1 MKSATTKYHGITHM
15 YTGETY
21 IKDIIATLSTDKYLK
36 DELAAETYMALNEMP
51 EDKFLYL
58 FNHGQIR
65 WYCCGMIRNQIRSTT
80 SKFYRSHLRPQKVED
95 EFDASIH
102 IKSLYEHSTDKEEMV
117 AIIDEAVD
125 TLDFYRKE
133 LFKLYYYANMSYG
146 QISDYTAK
154 KNTLLRI
161 PKNSIWSAVKSAREE
176 VVIYLKKNYAD
187 AFDEEILN
195 EIERNNI

>member
-15 YTGETY
+15 YTGETF
-21 IKDIIATLSTDKYLK
+21 IRDIIANLSTDKYLK
-36 DELAAETYMALNEMP
+36 DELAAETYMALQEMP
-51 EDKFLYL
+51 DEKFLYL
-58 FNHGQIR
+58 FNNNQIR
-65 WYCCGMIRNQIRSTT
+65 FYCYGMIKNQIRSTT

-95 EFDASIH
+95 AFDAAVH

-125 TLDFYRKE
+125 RLDFYRKE

-146 QISDYTAK
+146 EISDYTAK
-154 KNTLLRI
+154 KNAQLRI
-161 PKNSIWSAVKSAREE
+161 PKSSIWSAIKSAREE

-195 EIERNNI
+195 EIKENNI